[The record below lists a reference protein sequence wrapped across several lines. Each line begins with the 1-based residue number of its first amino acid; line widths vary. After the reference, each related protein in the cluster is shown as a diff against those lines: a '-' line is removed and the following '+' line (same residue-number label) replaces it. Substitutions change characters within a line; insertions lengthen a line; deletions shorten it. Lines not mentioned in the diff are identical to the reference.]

1 MVVDISL
8 NIRKGFI
15 FESFFQFFNALL
27 ILLVR
32 VVSQTKF
39 VENLSVVG
47 VLLEST
53 VQVSRTL
60 IIILQV
66 VVGGG
71 AVFQELDI
79 WFFLIFLHVFVQS
92 CIIIFKCFIIHFL
105 CMIAL
110 SKTVQNSRNTVIEL
124 QCFIKIIDGRLNLP
138 RLQFRS
144 SIMEVSFNTF
154 WININSM
161 LEIFNRHVV
170 VGHILVNKTTFNI
183 NSLVVR

>member
-1 MVVDISL
+1 MIVDISL

-92 CIIIFKCFIIHFL
+92 CIII
-105 CMIAL
+105 L
-110 SKTVQNSRNTVIEL
+110 SA
-124 QCFIKIIDGRLNLP
+124 
-138 RLQFRS
+138 S
-144 SIMEVSFNTF
+144 SY
-154 WININSM
+154 
-161 LEIFNRHVV
+161 IFYA
-170 VGHILVNKTTFNI
+170 
-183 NSLVVR
+183 